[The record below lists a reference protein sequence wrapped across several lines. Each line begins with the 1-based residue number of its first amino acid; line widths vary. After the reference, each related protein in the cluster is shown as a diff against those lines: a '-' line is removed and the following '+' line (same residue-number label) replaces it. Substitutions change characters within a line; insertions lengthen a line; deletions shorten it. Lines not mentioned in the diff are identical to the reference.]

1 MGKTK
6 KFLAAALMVALSAVS
21 FAYNPGTYKG
31 EASGYGGKVEVE
43 VKVSKDKIEE
53 IKVLPNK
60 ETPFISE
67 VALERIPAKVLETQK
82 LSVDTVAGA
91 TVSSRG
97 VLTAITNAVKA
108 AGGDIKELRKKTSAP
123 EIKKVNKEYAADVV
137 VIGGGGAGL
146 AAATSAKQNGA
157 SVILIEKMPRLGGNT
172 VLAGGAYNAVD
183 PKRQKPQGIEDSID
197 LHYQHT
203 YEGGDKKGDPKL
215 VRILV
220 ENGYPA
226 LEWLESLGVTF
237 KDEVF
242 TVLGALYPRS
252 HKPTTPVGTGM
263 IIAHKEF
270 AEKNGITILYE
281 TEAKELIKKD
291 GRIVGVKA
299 ESATENITL
308 NANKAVVLA
317 TGGFAGDVEYRQKY
331 NPKLTENILTTNHP
345 GGDASGIVMAE
356 KIGANLVGMEYIQ
369 LLPMGDPVT
378 GSLSGNIETTVEDRI
393 FVNKDGKRF
402 VAEDERRDVMTNAL
416 FDQKDAYMWVIVDS
430 KVYPTLETKNNFNE
444 PIGDLIKAG
453 RAVKADTLDELAEK
467 IGVPADNLKK
477 TIEEYNKGIDAGKD
491 AYGRKL
497 LGIKFDKAPYYAGP
511 RIPTVHH
518 TMGGVQINEKAQV
531 LDAKGNVIPGFYAA
545 GEVTGGIHGT
555 NRLGGNALTDITVFG
570 RIAGENA
577 AKEK

>member
-6 KFLAAALMVALSAVS
+6 KFLAAAIMVALSAVS

-43 VKVSKDKIEE
+43 VKVSKDKIED

-108 AGGDIKELRKKTSAP
+108 AGGDIKELRKKTPAP

-183 PKRQKPQGIEDSID
+183 PKRQKAQGIEDSID

-215 VRILV
+215 IKILV

-291 GRIVGVKA
+291 GRVVGVKA
-299 ESATENITL
+299 ESAAENITL

-345 GGDASGIVMAE
+345 GGDATGIVMAE

-477 TIEEYNKGIDAGKD
+477 TIEEYNKGIDEGKD

-531 LDAKGNVIPGFYAA
+531 LDAKGNIIPGFYAA

>member
-97 VLTAITNAVKA
+97 VLTAITNAVRA
-108 AGGDIKELRKKTSAP
+108 AGGDIKELRKKTPAP

-531 LDAKGNVIPGFYAA
+531 LDTKGNVIPGFYAA